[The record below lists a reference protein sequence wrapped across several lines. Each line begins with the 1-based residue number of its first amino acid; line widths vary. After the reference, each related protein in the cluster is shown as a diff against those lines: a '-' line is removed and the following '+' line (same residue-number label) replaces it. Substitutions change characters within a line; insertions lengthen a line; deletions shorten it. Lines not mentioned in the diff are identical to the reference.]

1 MSLQYSRFNRV
12 VQDPESDLWVLYNFA
27 TGKSAFL
34 SPMSY
39 GLYMSALTTPESAF
53 TKSLLRAGFLVTCDE
68 MEALRHA
75 TALACYGSDTLML
88 TVCPTMACNFACPYC
103 YE

>member
-34 SPMSY
+34 SPISY
-39 GLYMSALTTPESAF
+39 GL
-53 TKSLLRAGFLVTCDE
+53 
-68 MEALRHA
+68 
-75 TALACYGSDTLML
+75 
-88 TVCPTMACNFACPYC
+88 
-103 YE
+103 

>member
-12 VQDPESDLWVLYNFA
+12 VQDPESDLWVLYNFV

-53 TKSLLRAGFLVTCDE
+53 TKSLPSEF
-68 MEALRHA
+68 
-75 TALACYGSDTLML
+75 S
-88 TVCPTMACNFACPYC
+88 TM
-103 YE
+103 